1 MAVDR
6 DPALEIRDRE
16 PRVAALRGEP
26 QEVDANPPLARR
38 LDAQRREPCIEMLEA
53 ANAVAAVL
61 TRRFDFLVRACVAV
75 FLQPQRE
82 RTVVDLHVA

>member
-6 DPALEIRDRE
+6 DTSLEISDQE

-26 QEVDANPPLARR
+26 EEVDTNPSLARR
-38 LDAQRREPCIEMLEA
+38 LDAQRRKARVEMLEA
-53 ANAVAAVL
+53 ANAVASVL
-61 TRRFDFLVRACVAV
+61 TRRFDFFVCAWLAV